1 MTYIMTTTIIV
12 QLSVAVVLLVLLIAI
27 LIWRNIHQSNELRQ
41 KNNIIVR
48 EVRRNQA
55 LIHQSSQ
62 QCQVS

>member
-1 MTYIMTTTIIV
+1 MTTTIIIL
-12 QLSVAVVLLVLLIAI
+12 LSVAVVLLVLLIAV
-27 LIWRNIHQSNELRQ
+27 LIWRNIRQSNELRQ

-55 LIHQSSQ
+55 LIHQSTL

>member
-12 QLSVAVVLLVLLIAI
+12 LLSFAVVLLVLLIAI

-55 LIHQSSQ
+55 LIHQSS
-62 QCQVS
+62 

>member
-1 MTYIMTTTIIV
+1 MTTTIIV
-12 QLSVAVVLLVLLIAI
+12 LLSVAVVLLVLLIAI

-55 LIHQSSQ
+55 LIHQSS
-62 QCQVS
+62 